1 MRTRRDFLTG
11 TAALAATTLVARSV
25 QAADR
30 VTVSVELDRTSTT
43 VGDAVEMTV
52 QVERVGEGRGIPDP
66 VLPDLAALGIAIAGD
81 PSTFR
86 SFTSMNINGVTQS
99 RITQTF
105 GYTLIPSKPGKFS
118 LPVHVMNGA
127 VKINARRTPVL
138 EVTGTEAVA
147 LAPIPGGAGDPT
159 EASGDIFLWTRLD
172 KPRAYVGEQLIYQLE
187 VYERLPFPNIQLRA
201 LPGFQD
207 FWSEELPEGE
217 MRTESVAGT
226 PYRVHPGLRRALFPQ
241 RAGTLTISAPE
252 VGVGMR
258 RRVTGR
264 PTSVEVLPLP
274 AAGRPAQFSANNV
287 GLFTIA
293 AKVDR
298 AKVKQGEPFTLTVTI
313 SGTGNIRVIDPGTW
327 PELAGMRRYDPK
339 VDTRVSVGNQV
350 GGERSYDFLVIPE
363 TAGELVVPPHSFS
376 FFDPATARYETV
388 STQPITITVAGDPN
402 AKAPSPTPE
411 AAPDPAKPARPTGE
425 DGLLAPLISPDALPR
440 VGTTTS
446 WLTPARF
453 TAGMIAAP
461 VVLVASAA
469 ARAVWRRVG
478 PDDRSRAS
486 AARAVKQRGLIAQAE
501 RGVASGE
508 GFYNALSQLLQ
519 ALAVERAGPEGQ
531 GLPRRALLELLARRG
546 VKTEDVARLG
556 QLLDRAD
563 AARFGAA
570 SEGAAERQ
578 AALDDALAL
587 VKRSSLAS
595 PGKKEPS

>member
-1 MRTRRDFLTG
+1 MKTRRDFLTG
-11 TAALAATTLVARSV
+11 MAAIAATSLVARTV
-25 QAADR
+25 HAADR
-30 VTVSVELDRTSTT
+30 VTVTVELDRTTT
-43 VGDAVEMTV
+43 QVGDPVEMTV

-66 VLPDLAALGIAIAGD
+66 VLPDLAAVGVTIAGD

-86 SFTSMNINGVTQS
+86 SFTSMNINGVMQT

-105 GYTLIPSKPGKFS
+105 GYTLIPGKPGKFN

-138 EVTGTEAVA
+138 EVTGTAPA
-147 LAPIPGGAGDPT
+147 AAAPIPGGAGDPT

-172 KPRAYVGEQLIYQLE
+172 KPRAYVGEQLIYALE

-258 RRVTGR
+258 RRVSGR

-274 AAGRPAQFSANNV
+274 AAGRPADFSANNV

-293 AKVDR
+293 GKVDR

-313 SGTGNIRVIDPGTW
+313 SGTGNVRVIDPGAW
-327 PELAGMRRYDPK
+327 PALDGLRRYDPK
-339 VDTRVSVGNQV
+339 VDTRLSVGNQL
-350 GGERSYDFLVIPE
+350 GGERIYEFLMIPE
-363 TAGELVVPPHSFS
+363 RGGALTVPPHSFS
-376 FFDPATARYETV
+376 FFDPATERYQTV
-388 STQPITITVAGDPN
+388 STEPITITVAGDPN
-402 AKAPSPTPE
+402 APAPAPEAE
-411 AAPDPAKPARPTGE
+411 AAPDAKKVAQKSGE
-425 DGLLAPLISPDALPR
+425 DGLLAPPISPDTLPR

-446 WLTPARF
+446 WLTPTRF
-453 TAGMIAAP
+453 TAGMILAP
-461 VVLVASAA
+461 VVLLASAA

-486 AARAVKQRGLIAQAE
+486 AARIARQRALIAQAE
-501 RGVASGE
+501 RGVATGE

-531 GLPRRALLELLARRG
+531 GLPRRALLELLGRRG
-546 VKTEDVARLG
+546 VRGEDVTRLG
-556 QLLDRAD
+556 QLLDRSD

-570 SEGAAERQ
+570 SEGPGERQ

-587 VKRSSLAS
+587 VRRSSLATAAR
-595 PGKKEPS
+595 KESA

>member
-1 MRTRRDFLTG
+1 MRTRRGFLG
-11 TAALAATTLVARSV
+11 GLAGLAAAGLWTRVAH
-25 QAADR
+25 AADR
-30 VTVSVELDRTSTT
+30 VTVTVELDRTTAQ
-43 VGDAVEMTV
+43 VGEAVEMTV

-66 VLPDLAALGIAIAGD
+66 VLPDLAALGMQIEGD

-86 SFTSMNINGVTQS
+86 SFTSMSINGVMQT

-105 GYTLIPSKPGKFS
+105 GYTLVPGKPGKFT
-118 LPVHVMNGA
+118 LPIHVMNGS
-127 VKINARRTPVL
+127 VKINAQRQPVL
-138 EVTGTEAVA
+138 EVTGTAVA
-147 LAPIPGGAGDPT
+147 AAPPIQGGAGDPT
-159 EASGDIFLWTRLD
+159 EASGDIFLWTRVD
-172 KPRAYVGEQLIYQLE
+172 KPRAYVGEQLIYALE

-258 RRVTGR
+258 RRVVGR

-274 AAGRPAQFSANNV
+274 AAGRPAGFSANNV

-293 AKVDR
+293 GKVDR

-313 SGTGNIRVIDPGTW
+313 SGTGNIRVIDPGAW
-327 PELAGMRRYDPK
+327 PELDGLRRYDPK
-339 VDTRVSVGNQV
+339 VDTRLSVGSQL
-350 GGERSYDFLVIPE
+350 GGERIYEFLMIPE
-363 TAGELVVPPHSFS
+363 RGGEVTVPAHSFS

-388 STQPITITVAGDPN
+388 STQPIVITVAADPN
-402 AKAPSPTPE
+402 AVASPTPE
-411 AAPDPAKPARPTGE
+411 AAPGPTKAARTTGE

-440 VGTTTS
+440 VGTTTA

-461 VVLVASAA
+461 VVLAASAGV
-469 ARAVWRRVG
+469 RAVWRRVG

-486 AARAVKQRGLIAQAE
+486 AARVARQRALIGQAE
-501 RGVASGE
+501 RGVTTGE

-531 GLPRRALLELLARRG
+531 GLPRRGLLELLARRG
-546 VKTEDVARLG
+546 VRAEDVARLG

-563 AARFGAA
+563 AARFGSA
-570 SEGAAERQ
+570 SEGPAERQ
-578 AALDDALAL
+578 AALDDALTL
-587 VKRSSLAS
+587 VRRSSLTT
-595 PGKKEPS
+595 GKKEAA